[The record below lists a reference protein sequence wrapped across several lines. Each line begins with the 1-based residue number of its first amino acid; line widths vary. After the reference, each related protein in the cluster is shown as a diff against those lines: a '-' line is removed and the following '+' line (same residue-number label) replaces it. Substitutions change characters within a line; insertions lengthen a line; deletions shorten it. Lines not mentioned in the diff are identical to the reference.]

1 MRNHMASNRF
11 KSDDNHSFQ
20 IPFKLITAVLIL
32 LVLLVAALS
41 AVKTIPAG
49 HVGVA
54 TLFGD
59 VRQNTYA
66 PGFHVVNP
74 LYRWTVY
81 DTREKTHLETIG
93 IPSQDQLIT
102 DSDISV
108 QFRIDGTQA
117 NRIISETGGFDE
129 LVAVH
134 LIPNLRSI
142 AREQGKSIQ
151 KAEEFYLERVQTQ
164 LQLTI
169 LTELRNRLGPKGV
182 IIEAVLLRRFELPKF
197 ISTAIEA
204 KKEREQAAEQ
214 QIAELERFKT
224 EQEQL
229 IATADAEK
237 QAAVLEAERRKLIAD
252 AQAYEINAI
261 NAAISENPAYIQ
273 LKALEA
279 LGQIAKD
286 PSAKIYFL
294 NDQSPVPLLHFGETP
309 AKP

>member
-1 MRNHMASNRF
+1 MKITRMNSPEGRTL
-11 KSDDNHSFQ
+11 Q
-20 IPFKLITAVLIL
+20 IPFKLILAAVVLLAVL
-32 LVLLVAALS
+32 VAGLS
-41 AVKTIPAG
+41 SVKTIPAG

-59 VRQNTYA
+59 VRSATYA
-66 PGFHVVNP
+66 PGFHLVNP
-74 LYRWTVY
+74 FYRWTVY

-102 DSDISV
+102 DADISV
-108 QFRIDGTQA
+108 QFRVDGTQA
-117 NRIISETGGFDE
+117 NRIISETGGFDD
-129 LVAVH
+129 LVSVH
-134 LIPNLRSI
+134 LVPNLRSI

-151 KAEEFYLERVQTQ
+151 KAEEFYLDRVQSQ
-164 LQLTI
+164 LQATI
-169 LTELRNRLGPKGV
+169 QTELQSRLGPKGV
-182 IIEAVLLRRFELPKF
+182 IIEAVLLRRFELPSF
-197 ISTAIEA
+197 IATAIEA

-237 QAAVLEAERRKLIAD
+237 QAAVLEAEKRKLIAD
-252 AQAYEINAI
+252 AQAYEIEAI
-261 NAAISENPAYIQ
+261 NNAISENPAYIQ

-279 LGQIAKD
+279 LGQISKD